1 MRKTEMPPLLSV
13 IVPVYNSEV
22 YINECLTSIL
32 NQSITDLEILVIDDG
47 STDHSFEMCMEFGER
62 DNRVNVFSQKNCG
75 PSVAR
80 NMGLN
85 AAKGKYIG
93 FVDSD
98 DWLDQDMYEQLYLNL
113 VKYDADIAMCGYY
126 TIYGVGD
133 IRLRHCSD
141 TIVVMNPSEMLSEY
155 IDWNLIGAAVWSKI
169 YKREL
174 FRNLRFPQNIIG
186 REDASIMPRLLG
198 TAKRG
203 VHIGKPKYHYRIR
216 PEGLYRREFNE
227 SKLIWPT
234 VEKELI
240 NYLKGTYPELVDK
253 AMPLHAYTII
263 DLLKDIRRSSLKK
276 IYATIYNSLLDDLK
290 KDIDMLRVQDVDQKK
305 LEDIMYWMEKLKTF

>member
-1 MRKTEMPPLLSV
+1 MPPLLSV

-22 YINECLTSIL
+22 YIKECLTSIL
-32 NQSITDLEILVIDDG
+32 NQSIADLEILIIDDG
-47 STDHSFEMCMEFGER
+47 STDHSFEICKEFGKS
-62 DNRVNVFSQKNCG
+62 DTRVNIISQKNSG

-80 NMGLN
+80 NVGLDSAN
-85 AAKGKYIG
+85 GKYIG

-126 TIYGVGD
+126 TIYGVDD

-141 TIVVMNPSEMLSEY
+141 RIVVMNPAEMLSEY

-174 FRNLRFPQNIIG
+174 FRNLRFPKNIMG
-186 REDASIMPRLLG
+186 REDAFVMPRLLG
-198 TAKRG
+198 AAKRG
-203 VHIGKPKYHYRIR
+203 VHIGTPKYHYRIR

-227 SKLIWPT
+227 SKLTWPA

-240 NYLKGTYPELVDK
+240 IYLKDTYPELVDK
-253 AMPLHAYTII
+253 AMHLHAYTII
-263 DLLKDIRRSSLKK
+263 DLLKDIHRSSLNKR
-276 IYATIYNSLLDDLK
+276 YGTIYNSLLDELK
-290 KDIDMLRVQDVDQKK
+290 KDIDLLRVEGVDQKK
-305 LEDIMYWMEKLKTF
+305 LEDIMVWMEKLQTF